1 MKSNPELGMAVEIE
15 NLRQFTKQVDRSEFV
30 IKRADLWSFTI
41 AYLYRRMLEND
52 AEDTTERIKT
62 CVIIL
67 EGMTRL
73 KITES
78 FEGLLHICLLI
89 TGWVILILMS
99 LLTSNYTS
107 FSVEISY
114 CPLNKINWW
123 IQKRMLLSKSKGI

>member
-1 MKSNPELGMAVEIE
+1 
-15 NLRQFTKQVDRSEFV
+15 
-30 IKRADLWSFTI
+30 
-41 AYLYRRMLEND
+41 MLEND
-52 AEDTTERIKT
+52 AEDTMERIKT

-78 FEGLLHICLLI
+78 FEGIFHICLLI

-107 FSVEISY
+107 FRVEISY
-114 CPLNKINWW
+114 CPLNKIN
-123 IQKRMLLSKSKGI
+123 